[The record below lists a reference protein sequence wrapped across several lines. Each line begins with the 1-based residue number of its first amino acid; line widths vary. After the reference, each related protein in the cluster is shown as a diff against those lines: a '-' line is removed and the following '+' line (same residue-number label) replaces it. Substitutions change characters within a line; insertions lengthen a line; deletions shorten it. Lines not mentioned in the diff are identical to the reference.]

1 MLIIWKKRKPRQWA
15 ERWRCWATA
24 HSLPQIWTRETGL
37 WTVWYKGNPSKEK
50 PCPRTYQGG
59 DIELVKHVLGL
70 FGYQSS
76 KDVEGE
82 KVQAILGTI
91 RQKVGA

>member
-1 MLIIWKKRKPRQWA
+1 MMAWNDPFGERIQANVRQCDKCGA
-15 ERWRCWATA
+15 
-24 HSLPQIWTRETGL
+24 
-37 WTVWYKGNPSKEK
+37 
-50 PCPRTYQGG
+50 
-59 DIELVKHVLGL
+59 ELVKHVLGL

-91 RQKVGA
+91 QQKVAE

>member
-1 MLIIWKKRKPRQWA
+1 MDSLVQREPVKVETLPAYIPKK
-15 ERWRCWATA
+15 ATKA
-24 HSLPQIWTRETGL
+24 QLKQIQEAA
-37 WTVWYKGNPSKEK
+37 
-50 PCPRTYQGG
+50 GG

-82 KVQAILGTI
+82 KVQPIIDTILN
-91 RQKVGA
+91 KMGA

>member
-1 MLIIWKKRKPRQWA
+1 MAIWNDPFGERIQANVRQCDKCGA
-15 ERWRCWATA
+15 ELDKAQLR
-24 HSLPQIWTRETGL
+24 QIQEAA
-37 WTVWYKGNPSKEK
+37 S
-50 PCPRTYQGG
+50 G

-91 RQKVGA
+91 QQKVAE

>member
-1 MLIIWKKRKPRQWA
+1 MVPEYTRKNASFPTNGSAMILNASVQGETLPAYIPKK
-15 ERWRCWATA
+15 ATKA
-24 HSLPQIWTRETGL
+24 QLKQIQEAA
-37 WTVWYKGNPSKEK
+37 
-50 PCPRTYQGG
+50 GG